1 MKILEEYYTDVDI
14 LHTNVQDEIDDKL
27 YTKIYMSIF
36 NLSENISL
44 FLEIEN
50 QLRKEKTYVE

>member
-14 LHTNVQDEIDDKL
+14 LQTNVQDQIDEKL
-27 YTKIYMSIF
+27 QTKIYMSIF

-44 FLEIEN
+44 FIEIEN
-50 QLRKEKTYVE
+50 QLRKETKYVE